1 MNKKRIVVVDDDK
14 EFLDE
19 FCQLLRQSNYR
30 VDEYATSQTLLKD
43 LEDIMPDLIILDLKL
58 AGKSGFC
65 LASEIRK
72 KKRFSRIPILAMT
85 GFYLEDNCY
94 GRMKEFGINK
104 YIIKDFNQY
113 NLIAKI
119 EEVIDENKGIR

>member
-1 MNKKRIVVVDDDK
+1 
-14 EFLDE
+14 
-19 FCQLLRQSNYR
+19 
-30 VDEYATSQTLLKD
+30 
-43 LEDIMPDLIILDLKL
+43 
-58 AGKSGFC
+58 
-65 LASEIRK
+65 
-72 KKRFSRIPILAMT
+72 MT
-85 GFYLEDNCY
+85 GFYLEDNGY